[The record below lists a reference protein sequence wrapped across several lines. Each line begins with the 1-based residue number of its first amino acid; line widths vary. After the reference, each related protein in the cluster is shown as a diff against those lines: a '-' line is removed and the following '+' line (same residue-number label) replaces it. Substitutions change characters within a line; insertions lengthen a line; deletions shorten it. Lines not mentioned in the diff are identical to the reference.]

1 VILAPLFVAVA
12 PASPTIPPFFRL
24 DYLEALAA
32 EVDARIQQ
40 LYATSA
46 QISPLRAAIMAIGIK
61 LRLET
66 CLYSSFLVFSGAC
79 QLRQDIRTRF
89 SVLLCRVISLKTS

>member
-1 VILAPLFVAVA
+1 MILAPLFVAVA

-46 QISPLRAAIMAIGIK
+46 QISPLRAAIMAAYMFADEAKQQQGK
-61 LRLET
+61 RGPKQVP
-66 CLYSSFLVFSGAC
+66 SSS
-79 QLRQDIRTRF
+79 
-89 SVLLCRVISLKTS
+89 